1 MKRIVSLLLALLM
14 LCCAVTALAE
24 GREAPE
30 NRKDIV
36 TELDGG
42 IELHFKNYQ
51 PKFWEA
57 PCDNA
62 GTIEKVEYTT
72 DVYGET
78 LNQWANVYVP
88 YGYDA
93 SKQYNI
99 IYFFHGTNE
108 TQESF
113 ICNEKAKNV
122 IDNII
127 DMGLCE
133 PFLMVFPTYYYEY
146 ETRTVNHQL
155 FPDEVRGDL
164 IPAVEAKY
172 STYAPTVDAEGFAA
186 SRDHRCISGYS
197 QGCVACWNV
206 SYKVLDWAKWIMPMS
221 GSSANNLDRLK
232 EALTESGISAS
243 DIFVILCSGG
253 KRDMAY
259 EGTVALANAMIADEA
274 FSFGSDPAVNN
285 CFAEISNDMHT
296 TINGRTNLFNAVQD
310 VLFK

>member
-1 MKRIVSLLLALLM
+1 M
-14 LCCAVTALAE
+14 
-24 GREAPE
+24 
-30 NRKDIV
+30 
-36 TELDGG
+36 
-42 IELHFKNYQ
+42 
-51 PKFWEA
+51 
-57 PCDNA
+57 
-62 GTIEKVEYTT
+62 
-72 DVYGET
+72 
-78 LNQWANVYVP
+78 
-88 YGYDA
+88 
-93 SKQYNI
+93 
-99 IYFFHGTNE
+99 
-108 TQESF
+108 
-113 ICNEKAKNV
+113 

-197 QGCVACWNV
+197 QGSGACWNV

>member
-1 MKRIVSLLLALLM
+1 MECTADRDGSMANLIITNYCNADCDFCFAADSRRKM
-14 LCCAVTALAE
+14 L
-24 GREAPE
+24 
-30 NRKDIV
+30 K
-36 TELDGG
+36 GG
-42 IELHFKNYQ
+42 MRQ
-51 PKFWEA
+51 M
-57 PCDNA
+57 
-62 GTIEKVEYTT
+62 
-72 DVYGET
+72 
-78 LNQWANVYVP
+78 
-88 YGYDA
+88 
-93 SKQYNI
+93 S
-99 IYFFHGTNE
+99 
-108 TQESF
+108 
-113 ICNEKAKNV
+113 
-122 IDNII
+122 
-127 DMGLCE
+127 
-133 PFLMVFPTYYYEY
+133 
-146 ETRTVNHQL
+146 R
-155 FPDEVRGDL
+155 DEVRGDL

-197 QGCVACWNV
+197 QGSGACWNV

-221 GSSANNLDRLK
+221 GNSVNNLDRLK

-274 FSFGSDPAVNN
+274 FSFGSDPVVNN